1 MKILQRIFILCILT
15 SALLVSPAS
24 VSAIAV
30 NAAVNVKVTSPTAT
44 PAPAMVETVSTTT
57 TVKTEYEL
65 PYPGILPNNPLY
77 FLKQFRDWLLE
88 KLIVDPIKKAEFY
101 LLQSDKRL
109 NMSILLAANNAE
121 ALSNTAIS
129 ETEVF
134 MGQSIA
140 MLTTLKDQGK
150 EIPAYLIDRLEKSM
164 SKHVEILRAELARAT
179 SEARK
184 AVIQAALDVLAGLQE
199 ALLKLK

>member
-1 MKILQRIFILCILT
+1 MKNIQRTILGVALIT
-15 SALLVSPAS
+15 SCLISPIQAFAAPSVTVTDKKMAAPAS
-24 VSAIAV
+24 
-30 NAAVNVKVTSPTAT
+30 PT
-44 PAPAMVETVSTTT
+44 PVVVETVTT

-101 LLQSDKRL
+101 LLQADKRL
-109 NMSILLAANNAE
+109 SMSILLATNNAE
-121 ALSNTAIS
+121 ALSNQAIS
-129 ETEVF
+129 QTEMF
-134 MGQSIA
+134 MSKSVG
-140 MLTTLKDQGK
+140 MLTDLKDQGK
-150 EIPAYLIDRLEKSM
+150 EVPAYLIDRLSKSM
-164 SKHVEILRAELARAT
+164 SKHAEILSAELSRAT

-184 AVIQAALDVLAGLQE
+184 TVIQSALGTLASLQE